1 MGWGE
6 KGGWDFQGGQPK
18 DGKITE
24 VKGRMNVGVFCEQP
38 MDEDKGVVLGRA
50 LVTSLR
56 GAGEMKDAAFREG
69 G

>member
-6 KGGWDFQGGQPK
+6 KGGRDFQG
-18 DGKITE
+18 GKITE

-56 GAGEMKDAAFREG
+56 GAG
-69 G
+69 

>member
-1 MGWGE
+1 
-6 KGGWDFQGGQPK
+6 
-18 DGKITE
+18 
-24 VKGRMNVGVFCEQP
+24 MNVGVFCEQS

-56 GAGEMKDAAFREG
+56 GASEVKGAAFREG